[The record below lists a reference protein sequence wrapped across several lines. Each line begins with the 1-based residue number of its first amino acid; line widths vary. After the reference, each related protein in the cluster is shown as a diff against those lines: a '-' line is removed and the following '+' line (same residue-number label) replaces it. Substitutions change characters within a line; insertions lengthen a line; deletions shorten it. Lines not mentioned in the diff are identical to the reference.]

1 MWWIKK
7 FRRRKMQSALI
18 FLVIAMCS
26 TLISG
31 SLVILTSLNSVY
43 ENLADE
49 TGAPDIK
56 VYGQEGYY
64 KDYNKA
70 LSNCEQVDR
79 VTGIDTYSVSTIK
92 KGQKEEDVFLDICVY
107 EEEVY
112 KDVRIIEGSNDKPE
126 EGECFLPK
134 VIADCVDAK
143 TGDTII
149 VRIDGKDYEYRIA
162 AIYAELFSI
171 GSQFTCDM
179 LVPSLPE
186 GTKTKGVYAV
196 WLKVGYEVNDLISDY
211 TKENDGIIDAYFRS
225 RGDAIANAKM
235 TEMILGGILL
245 GISAVVFLAIL
256 LILDYIIKNS
266 LRQEKNTIAI
276 YKTMGYSN
284 NRIRNIYIMFYISVI
299 ASGAVVGGMAS
310 PVLYNS
316 FIKSVYKNTGY
327 SGVTNG
333 VSQIIGCIVVII
345 IFALLLIV
353 KETGR
358 INGFRPVEI
367 FTLADKK
374 DMKKKRKRSGSVVSF
389 SPLSMAL
396 RMMRRDKKNTIL
408 LVITCIVSLYIVNIS
423 VVSLENVKMVRGESN
438 YYWLGIDK
446 HDITIENKGDKD
458 KFYEICEQIKRDD
471 KVKNVVRRNY
481 NIGLTIPYKESV
493 TAMLYESFD
502 DMECGVVDGRNPKY
516 DNEICLSNKLLKD
529 YGLNLGDYITV
540 QLDENVR
547 TDMLIVGSF
556 QGFFNMGQ
564 SARMIAGTYDKF
576 DINWY
581 EYTEA
586 SVILESPDEVDSYIK
601 ELKKLY
607 GSDIKVI
614 NRMNLMEQIM
624 NTICDPQEAAL
635 LPFVIITVI
644 IGALN
649 VFYIIYASNAEKRK
663 KYTIYK
669 SIGYTS
675 GHLLKMNCIYV
686 GIIAIISIAVA
697 VPLLIFVFPK
707 IMLLAMSSFGFAEY
721 KLVIKAPQLI
731 ITNVIMLLIFV
742 ASAMAA
748 ARDIFRN
755 YIAAIMNE

>member
-56 VYGQEGYY
+56 VYGQEGY
-64 KDYNKA
+64 NKA
-70 LSNCEQVDR
+70 LSDCEQVDR
-79 VTGIDTYSVSTIK
+79 VTDIDTYSVSTIK
-92 KGQKEEDVFLDICVY
+92 KGQREEDVFLDICVY

-112 KDVRIIEGSNDKPE
+112 KNVRIIEGENEKLK

-134 VIADCVDAK
+134 VIADCVEAK
-143 TGDTII
+143 VGDKIT
-149 VRIDGKDYEYRIA
+149 VRINNADYEYKVA
-162 AIYAELFSI
+162 AIYAELYSI

-179 LVPSLPE
+179 LVSSLPE
-186 GTKTKGVYAV
+186 GTKTEGVYAV
-196 WLKVGYEVNDLISDY
+196 WLKVGDEVNELISDY
-211 TKENDGIIDAYFRS
+211 TKENDGVLDAYFRS
-225 RGDAIANAKM
+225 RGDAIVNAKM

-266 LRQEKNTIAI
+266 LRQDKNTIAI

-284 NRIRNIYIMFYISVI
+284 NRIRNIYIMFYISLI
-299 ASGAVVGGMAS
+299 AAGAVAGGMMS

-327 SGVTNG
+327 TGVTNG
-333 VSQIIGCIVVII
+333 ISQIVGCILVII

-358 INGFRPVEI
+358 INGFKPVEI
-367 FTLADKK
+367 FTSADKK
-374 DMKKKRKRSGSVVSF
+374 DMKKKRRRRGSAVTF
-389 SPLSMAL
+389 SPSSMAL
-396 RMMRRDKKNTIL
+396 RMMCRDKKNTVL
-408 LVITCIVSLYIVNIS
+408 LIVTCIVSLYIVNIS
-423 VVSLENVKMVRGESN
+423 VVSLENIKMVRGESN

-446 HDITIENKGDKD
+446 HDITIENKGDTGR
-458 KFYEICEQIKRDD
+458 FYEICEKIKQDNR
-471 KVKNVVRRNY
+471 VKDVIRRNY

-493 TAMLYESFD
+493 TAMLYEDFESI
-502 DMECGVVDGRNPKY
+502 ECSVVDGRNPKY

-529 YGLNLGDYITV
+529 YGLSLGDYITV

-556 QGFFNMGQ
+556 QGFFNMGE
-564 SARMIAGTYDKF
+564 SVRMIGSTYERFNID
-576 DINWY
+576 WY

-586 SVILESPDEVDSYIK
+586 SVILENSGEIDSYMEYLNK
-601 ELKKLY
+601 TY
-607 GSDIKVI
+607 GSEIKVI

-686 GIIAIISIAVA
+686 GIIALFSIAVA
-697 VPLLIFVFPK
+697 VPLLVFVFPK

-721 KLVIKAPQLI
+721 KLVIRAPQLI
-731 ITNVIMLLIFV
+731 ITNGVMLLIFV
-742 ASAMAA
+742 AAAMAA
-748 ARDIFRN
+748 ARDIYRN